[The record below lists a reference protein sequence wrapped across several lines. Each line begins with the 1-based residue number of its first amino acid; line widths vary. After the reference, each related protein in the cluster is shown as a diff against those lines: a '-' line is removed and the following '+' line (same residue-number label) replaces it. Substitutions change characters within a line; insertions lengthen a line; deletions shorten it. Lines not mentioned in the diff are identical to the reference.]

1 MNYDF
6 LNMLNCFCFNT
17 VVFSLINIP
26 TPEAKAGWFVGIF
39 AVKPSCFRLTKHNLL
54 SPNGDNVL
62 NITLYPY
69 SAIKPFV
76 RGKTHTVSAGFS
88 AFPIF

>member
-26 TPEAKAGWFVGIF
+26 IRRQRLGWFVGIF
-39 AVKPSCFRLTKHNLL
+39 AVKPSCFRLTKTQLAVRRSGPHLSNNYCVLAHCMAILL
-54 SPNGDNVL
+54 
-62 NITLYPY
+62 
-69 SAIKPFV
+69 
-76 RGKTHTVSAGFS
+76 
-88 AFPIF
+88 